1 MTDAPATPASPST
14 PNAASDAAVLS
25 SLTEADAGAVLGSLS
40 AEAESASSAVAADE
54 DAGTRSALDQML
66 EHTDLTRISDMQ
78 MADLESGDPERIEAA
93 LAAAQLPE
101 APEADGASAE
111 GPAAALTGPA
121 RVSIKALKPADRA
134 RTVRALDLIRAG
146 HTPAE
151 AFAEV
156 FGISGAPQQV
166 QAHEEQPYVD
176 VQAQQEVADPFSA
189 EAFPQLAQL
198 EGQLSH
204 LQQQYRTAKE
214 TYDPAATDLLE
225 QMTDVKM
232 DLRDARREAAA
243 VSNEWMGHQTHSLT
257 RAMDQFSNLIADESS
272 GFLPH
277 CDDEILLAEAKM
289 DPVLDQPDWPE
300 KIGRRVIEK
309 FYSGH
314 AARSPSSARGAFH
327 VPPAPRQSVRL
338 PGSPVGH
345 AFSAGALSPQTALAE
360 IDQLTPDMQD
370 AFIRSLDRLTSAH
383 AHMRR

>member
-40 AEAESASSAVAADE
+40 AEAESASSAAAADE
-54 DAGTRSALDQML
+54 DTGTRSALDQML

-78 MADLESGDPERIEAA
+78 LADLESGDPGRIEAA
-93 LAAAQLPE
+93 LAAAQLPT
-101 APEADGASAE
+101 AQDADGAPVE
-111 GPAAALTGPA
+111 GPAAALSGPA
-121 RVSIKALKPADRA
+121 RVSIKALKPEDRA

-156 FGISGAPQQV
+156 FGISGAPQQAA
-166 QAHEEQPYVD
+166 AHELPQVEM
-176 VQAQQEVADPFSA
+176 QAQDIIADPFAA

-360 IDQLTPDMQD
+360 IDQLTPEMQD

-383 AHMRR
+383 ANMRR